1 MLRHSLNQWLST
13 WWEGKSQDSPLPTPH
28 LRVGSGGKGIS
39 MEFPSYLRPS
49 KGKQIFFLY
58 FSTHSWCI
66 WVDPHLLQPMTL
78 LPCYHCCAFCCII
91 ALQAHF
97 TNSFEVISLNC
108 FIETYKLTEANICQ
122 FISTKG
128 LILSLYKS
136 FKLIAILRFVVA
148 IFLN

>member
-1 MLRHSLNQWLST
+1 MHLGRSSLAAAY
-13 WWEGKSQDSPLPTPH
+13 D
-28 LRVGSGGKGIS
+28 
-39 MEFPSYLRPS
+39 FA
-49 KGKQIFFLY
+49 
-58 FSTHSWCI
+58 
-66 WVDPHLLQPMTL
+66 TL
-78 LPCYHCCAFCCII
+78 LSLLCFLHISAHI

-108 FIETYKLTEANICQ
+108 FIETYKLTEATICQ

-148 IFLN
+148 IFLNLKKKRITKLLSSSGTDGKSSFKDFIKNTDELLMHLFQVAVFKTAGFSFLVYMQDTT